1 MRIFLCSGD
10 GRRIFSAFSGRW
22 LLVITDL
29 IVNPRI
35 LFAIIISRFVH
46 HIQEMDGFAAVGFP
60 ARIVLQGA
68 DLFR

>member
-1 MRIFLCSGD
+1 MATD
-10 GRRIFSAFSGRW
+10 GVFFQHSLAGG
-22 LLVITDL
+22 LVITGL